1 MRPSVYLLLAGL
13 LAAGATVPQAR
24 ADSIWAKAQ
33 GRNGQNV
40 VRVYED
46 EKAGR
51 LGDVLTI
58 IINEHS
64 VIENE
69 TTREMDKAIQ
79 RAAAMSGNLNL
90 RDVGQWYG
98 NRNASFTLPDVA
110 ATSSGS
116 SQFSGS
122 ADYETDRLIT
132 DRVTV
137 VVRDVLPNGNLLV
150 LGTRQRHVDG
160 DVQVIEI
167 GGVVRPS
174 DITFANTV
182 RSDQVADFRM
192 VAKVKGP
199 EKHWTKPG
207 WLGRLFNWL
216 SPW

>member
-1 MRPSVYLLLAGL
+1 MRPSMYLLLAGL
-13 LAAGATVPQAR
+13 LAAGAAAPQAR

-33 GRNGQNV
+33 GRNGQNA

-79 RAAAMSGNLNL
+79 RAAAMSGTLNL
-90 RDVGQWYG
+90 RDIGQWYG
-98 NRNASFTLPDVA
+98 NRNASFRLPDVA

-116 SQFSGS
+116 SQFSGN

-137 VVRDVLPNGNLLV
+137 VVRDVLPNGNLVV

-160 DVQVIEI
+160 DAQVIEI
-167 GGVVRPS
+167 GGIVRPS

-192 VAKVKGP
+192 VAKVKGL

-207 WLGRLFNWL
+207 WLNRLFNWL

>member
-1 MRPSVYLLLAGL
+1 MRASACLLLAGL
-13 LAAGATVPQAR
+13 LAAGATAPQAR

-33 GRNGQNV
+33 GRNGQNA

-79 RAAAMSGNLNL
+79 RAAAMSGTVNL

-98 NRNASFTLPDVA
+98 NRNASFRLPDVA

-137 VVRDVLPNGNLLV
+137 VVRDVLPNGNLVV

-192 VAKVKGP
+192 TAKVKGP